1 MEDTLDIYERPYDL
15 RFPVVNMDEAS
26 RQLIEETRPSFVNRH
41 GIRCT
46 DYEYIRHGTR
56 DIFMATEPLGNW
68 RTAIV
73 TEHHTMTDWARFMR
87 DHVIAR
93 YPDAEKIIIVMDNLA
108 THTTASFYEA
118 FPPEEAKA
126 LCNRIEIHYTPKHGS
141 WLNVAEI
148 ELSVLQNQCL
158 RKKYCATERELR
170 DEVAAWT
177 VQRNEQG
184 GTVNWRFTTK
194 DARNKLKHLYPKI

>member
-108 THTTASFYEA
+108 TNYGMRSPPGQYKETNKAERLTGAS
-118 FPPEEAKA
+118 P
-126 LCNRIEIHYTPKHGS
+126 
-141 WLNVAEI
+141 
-148 ELSVLQNQCL
+148 
-158 RKKYCATERELR
+158 RKMP
-170 DEVAAWT
+170 
-177 VQRNEQG
+177 G
-184 GTVNWRFTTK
+184 
-194 DARNKLKHLYPKI
+194 IS